1 MAADQE
7 RHGRPG
13 RPRPSHAGRAR
24 TAAVAPRDLR
34 GMAGA
39 APGAAETWLRMGQA
53 HERVSRRLDGALRAQ
68 HGLSL
73 ADLRLLRLVDA
84 VHGER
89 MSVGRLAD
97 EVGSSPAGVG
107 QALARLAEDGWVTRE
122 RNAADRRSTC
132 ARLTERGRERMGRAG
147 ETHDGLLAHLLAA
160 LGAAAG
166 PVTDALTRVAAAARP
181 PR

>member
-1 MAADQE
+1 MVD
-7 RHGRPG
+7 RRGPHGRP
-13 RPRPSHAGRAR
+13 PHAGWR
-24 TAAVAPRDLR
+24 TSPSAQPSAAAPRDLR

-39 APGAAETWLRMGQA
+39 APGPAETWLRIVQA
-53 HERVSRRLDGALRAQ
+53 HERVARRLDTALRAQ

-89 MSVGRLAD
+89 ASVGRLAED
-97 EVGSSPAGVG
+97 VGSSPAGVG

-122 RNAADRRSTC
+122 RGATDRRTTC
-132 ARLTERGRERMGRAG
+132 ARLTEHGRGRMARAG
-147 ETHDGLLAHLLAA
+147 QTHDQLLAHLLGS
-160 LGAAAG
+160 LGPAAG
-166 PVTDALTRVAAAARP
+166 TVTDALTRVAAAARP